1 MKLKITSVLLA
12 LTGMSFGAAITLSSV
27 GSNYDGTDD
36 YGILLSTGVPVAAGA
51 GLAQVGIFT
60 TLSDL
65 QVSTLAAAQDYTTL
79 FAVGNF
85 TSITSDDFTGISSS
99 YGANPG
105 FVSAGISGYT
115 VANVGESLYVY
126 ITSGTQLGLFKSN
139 QVLAAD
145 PAVPPESTYLISFGS
160 GTNVIGAAGPDYSVP
175 YTGIG
180 TGPVSVNSFQLVNAV
195 PEPSA
200 ALLGALGAL
209 GLLRRRRN

>member
-51 GLAQVGIFT
+51 GLAQIGIFT

-85 TSITSDDFTGISSS
+85 TSITSDDFTGISTA

-175 YTGIG
+175 YTGIAA
-180 TGPVSVNSFQLVNAV
+180 GPVSVNSFQLVNAV